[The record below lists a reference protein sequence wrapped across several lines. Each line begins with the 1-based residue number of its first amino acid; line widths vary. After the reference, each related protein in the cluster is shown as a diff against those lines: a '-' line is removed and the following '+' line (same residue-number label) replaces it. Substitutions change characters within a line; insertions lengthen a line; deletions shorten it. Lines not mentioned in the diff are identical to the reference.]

1 MSTQRFF
8 NETREQSRVKSAIV
22 SKYFVAWAAVV
33 RSVQGRRAGV
43 NDKIA
48 YIDLF
53 SGPGKYDDGTLS
65 TPVSILSK
73 AIADD
78 KIRDRL
84 VTFFNDS
91 NDHFASSLRDVI
103 AQIPGIKTLKYPPEV
118 GCFEVGQGVVDWLES
133 NKLIPSLVFLDPW
146 GYKGLSL
153 DLVIAATKDWGC
165 DTIFFFNYNRVNMGL
180 NNPFVEEHMEALF
193 GVEQS
198 QKLRQQIAG
207 LLPDERE
214 LRIVGNLCEVLADG
228 GRYVLHFR
236 FKGDSGKRTTH
247 HLVFVTKHHRGYG
260 IMKEIMAK
268 ESSGV
273 EQGVASFE
281 YNPVDRRQVKQ
292 ILLLAELAP
301 RPLDELAGMLLEAYA
316 GKTVRMIE
324 IYEDHNMGRPYIKSN
339 YKQALLKLEVDGA
352 ISVPKHKKGT
362 FGDNVRA
369 TFPAL

>member
-1 MSTQRFF
+1 MR
-8 NETREQSRVKSAIV
+8 
-22 SKYFVAWAAVV
+22 
-33 RSVQGRRAGV
+33 
-43 NDKIA
+43 
-48 YIDLF
+48 
-53 SGPGKYDDGTLS
+53 
-65 TPVSILSK
+65 
-73 AIADD
+73 
-78 KIRDRL
+78 
-84 VTFFNDS
+84 
-91 NDHFASSLRDVI
+91 
-103 AQIPGIKTLKYPPEV
+103 
-118 GCFEVGQGVVDWLES
+118 
-133 NKLIPSLVFLDPW
+133 
-146 GYKGLSL
+146 
-153 DLVIAATKDWGC
+153 
-165 DTIFFFNYNRVNMGL
+165 
-180 NNPFVEEHMEALF
+180 
-193 GVEQS
+193 
-198 QKLRQQIAG
+198 
-207 LLPDERE
+207 RE
-214 LRIVGNLCEVLADG
+214 LRIAGNLCEVLADG

-369 TFPAL
+369 TFPALLDCVAACPWRSY